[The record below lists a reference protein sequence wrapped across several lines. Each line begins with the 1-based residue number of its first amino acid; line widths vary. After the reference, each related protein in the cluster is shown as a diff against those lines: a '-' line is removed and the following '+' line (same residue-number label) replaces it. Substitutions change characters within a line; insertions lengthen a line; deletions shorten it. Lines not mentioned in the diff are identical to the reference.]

1 MGRLFVCISYLPNFE
16 ATYPHSHHWLSPI
29 YLHKRFLPV
38 EYHKWKGGEPVYPKD
53 RKAVTSDIQVYFT
66 RQTPLS
72 GKIGLYVETALFL
85 VQNRQLMKIY
95 KRAPNAILVEHE
107 GYWYAS
113 SQTDWD
119 QYVNRDNLYEAL
131 KQEISSLEPVAKLG
145 EWMSMPPLLAPIGS
159 QEVWA
164 AGVTY
169 LRSKVARMEES
180 EQSGGATFYDKVYEA
195 ERPEL
200 FFKATAPRVIAPFGT
215 IRVRKDSSWDVPEPE
230 LTLFVNSSAKI
241 VAYTIGNDVS
251 SRSIEGENPLYLPQA
266 KVYNGSAALGPCLY
280 VPEEPIPADS
290 EISMTIKR
298 EAQEVFQGSIRINQ
312 MKRAHTELV
321 EFLYREYDFPVG
333 CFLMT
338 GTCIVPGND
347 FTLQSGDEVAI
358 TIDHIGTLV
367 NTVA

>member
-1 MGRLFVCISYLPNFE
+1 
-16 ATYPHSHHWLSPI
+16 
-29 YLHKRFLPV
+29 
-38 EYHKWKGGEPVYPKD
+38 
-53 RKAVTSDIQVYFT
+53 
-66 RQTPLS
+66 
-72 GKIGLYVETALFL
+72 
-85 VQNRQLMKIY
+85 MKIY
-95 KRAPNAILVEHE
+95 KTAASILVEHE
-107 GYWYAS
+107 GYWY
-113 SQTDWD
+113 QPDGTDWD
-119 QYVNRDNLYEAL
+119 QYINRNNLYQELIA
-131 KQEISSLEPVAKLG
+131 EISNLEPFVKPG
-145 EWMSMPPLLAPIGS
+145 GWVSMPPLLAPVGS

-180 EQSGGATFYDKVYEA
+180 EESGGATFYDKVYEA

-200 FFKATAPRVIAPFGT
+200 FFKSTAPRVIAPGGS

-230 LTLFVNSSAKI
+230 LTLFITSAAMI

-280 VPEEPIPADS
+280 VPENPIPADT

-312 MKRAHTELV
+312 MKRSHTELV
-321 EFLYREYDFPVG
+321 EFLYREYDFPAG

-338 GTCIVPGND
+338 GTCIVPGHD

-358 TIDHIGTLV
+358 AIDHIGTLT